1 MSARVPVLRLRL
13 LAAIART
20 MPARFRRRVP
30 SLAGGLSWLVVS
42 PSRRR
47 LLASHQR
54 RLTPEAVGAEIDR
67 RVRAMVASYTRYWID
82 TLRLPAVSE
91 EESLRAISVEGYHH
105 VEEALAAGRG
115 AILALPHLGGWE
127 WAGRWLAARGVEVV
141 SVVER
146 LEPPEVLDW
155 FTSLRADLGIVV
167 HPAGP
172 DTVGRLRE
180 TLDRNGVVCLL
191 SDRDVTGGGYEVE
204 FCGEVTRLPAGPA
217 VLALRTGAP
226 LLPTAVYQVEGD
238 RHLGLVVDPIDTA
251 RRDGF
256 RRDTERVM
264 ADLSA
269 ALEALLSRAPEQW
282 HLFQPNWPTDP
293 GWVAC

>member
-1 MSARVPVLRLRL
+1 
-13 LAAIART
+13 
-20 MPARFRRRVP
+20 
-30 SLAGGLSWLVVS
+30 
-42 PSRRR
+42 
-47 LLASHQR
+47 
-54 RLTPEAVGAEIDR
+54 
-67 RVRAMVASYTRYWID
+67 MVASYTRYWID

-217 VLALRTGAP
+217 VLALRSGAP
-226 LLPTAVYQVEGD
+226 LLPTAVYQVEGTVTSGSSST
-238 RHLGLVVDPIDTA
+238 RSTPRGGMASGATPNGSWPI
-251 RRDGF
+251 F
-256 RRDTERVM
+256 RRRWRTCSAER
-264 ADLSA
+264 LSNGISSSRTGRLIRGGWRA
-269 ALEALLSRAPEQW
+269 EGRDVLS
-282 HLFQPNWPTDP
+282 LQPHGARWCAGTGTRPRRRRCERRGARGP
-293 GWVAC
+293 CARSL

>member
-1 MSARVPVLRLRL
+1 MSGRVPVLRFRIV
-13 LAAIART
+13 AAIARLL
-20 MPARFRRRVP
+20 PGPLRRRVSP
-30 SLAGGLSWLVVS
+30 IAGRLSPVIVS
-42 PSRRR
+42 STRRA

-54 RLTPEAVGAEIDR
+54 RLAPEATSGEIEA
-67 RVRAMVASYTRYWID
+67 RVRAMVGSYARYWVD
-82 TLRLPAVSE
+82 TLRLPSLSE
-91 EESLRAISVEGYHH
+91 EECVGSISVEGYHH
-105 VEEALAAGRG
+105 VEAALAAGRG

-127 WAGRWLAARGVEVV
+127 WAGRWLAAKGVEVV

-146 LEPPEVLDW
+146 LEPPEVLEW

-167 HPAGP
+167 HTAGP
-172 DTVGRLRE
+172 DTVARLRE

-204 FCGEVTRLPAGPA
+204 FCGETTRLPAGPA
-217 VLALRTGAP
+217 VLSLRSGAP

-238 RHLGLVVDPIDTA
+238 RHLGVVIDPIDTS

-264 ADLSA
+264 ADLST
-269 ALEALLSRAPEQW
+269 ALEGLLRRAPEQW
-282 HLFQPNWPTDP
+282 HLFQPNWPSDP